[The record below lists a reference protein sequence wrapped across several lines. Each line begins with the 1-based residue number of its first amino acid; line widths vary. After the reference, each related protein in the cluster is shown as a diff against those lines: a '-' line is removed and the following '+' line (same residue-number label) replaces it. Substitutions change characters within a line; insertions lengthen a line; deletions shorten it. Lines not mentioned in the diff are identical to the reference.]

1 MDSLSSLPATTQP
14 AITSADPEAS
24 SGAPVT
30 VASKIAGTDTVTVAA
45 GDTRNEMPDRAPGKD
60 GPGDS
65 ISEKTVKE
73 TRTDTQ
79 MSQKGADDVEKTGS
93 EDAAAAVSSEG
104 ANERGPLKSVT
115 DKVQTIQTSDDSEAE
130 EVAEESPKLARSESF
145 ESAGDDKDV
154 DESSETEAAETTASD
169 KKEEEKE
176 ES

>member
-1 MDSLSSLPATTQP
+1 M
-14 AITSADPEAS
+14 
-24 SGAPVT
+24 
-30 VASKIAGTDTVTVAA
+30 AA

-104 ANERGPLKSVT
+104 ATERGPLKSVT
-115 DKVQTIQTSDDSEAE
+115 DKVQTIQTSDDSEAEAEAE